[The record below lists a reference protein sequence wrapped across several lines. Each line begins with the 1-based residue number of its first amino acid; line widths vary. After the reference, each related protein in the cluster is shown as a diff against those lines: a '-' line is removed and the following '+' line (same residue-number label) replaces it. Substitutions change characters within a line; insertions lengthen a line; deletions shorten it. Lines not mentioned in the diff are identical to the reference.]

1 MEEYMKNNNYEKMDI
16 RIVSEDTSCFK
27 KLDELESWKDSFEK
41 VNFVG
46 LFINDEMFLNE
57 YAKKIFQNILINGCE
72 FEQTIKYNEYY
83 YPNIMIDTR
92 KISYLECVEK
102 IKLIT
107 LMMERA
113 NDISKLINNNLNVEK
128 VKQGLLAK
136 YKALIGGIKTTYEKG
151 LILVKMLFKDGEDN
165 QLLCKY
171 YRLIQKKEEFEVR
184 KEIFYELLH
193 NDEEQLVVNSQNV
206 KKRSYMK

>member
-1 MEEYMKNNNYEKMDI
+1 MKDNYQEIDI
-16 RIVSEDTSCFK
+16 RTVSEDFSCFG
-27 KLDELESWKDSFEK
+27 KLKDLNTWEDNFGK

-57 YAKKIFQNILINGCE
+57 YAKKIFQNILVNGCE

-83 YPNIMIDTR
+83 YPNIMIVTR
-92 KISYLECVEK
+92 EISYLECVEK
-102 IKLIT
+102 IRLIM
-107 LMMERA
+107 LMIERA
-113 NDISKLINNNLNVEK
+113 NDISKLINNNLNAEK
-128 VKQGLLAK
+128 VKQGLLTK
-136 YKALIGGIKTTYEKG
+136 YKILIEGIKTTYEKG

-193 NDEEQLVVNSQNV
+193 NEEEQLAINNQNV
-206 KKRSYMK
+206 KKRSYVK